1 VSGPSTEPRRASFP
15 GPADGLDAA
24 RGLRLGPEAA
34 RVGRVDAPARI
45 LVVEEDVESRAT
57 MDLLLGARWDVKLVD
72 RGDAGWKAARER
84 SHDLV
89 IASVRL
95 PGMSGIELTRRLR
108 HNRGTQDVALIL
120 TSRSAQQG
128 ETLAG
133 LEAGADDFLVKPFSG
148 RELLAR
154 VNTRLELIAM
164 RRRNVQQEEA
174 LANLQRNLKARDEFL
189 SAASHEL
196 RTPIT
201 TLSLQTESLIALDD
215 ALEPRLQKRLVGI
228 RRQVD
233 RLTQLVDQLLDVSRL
248 IEGRM
253 ELQPEPVELG
263 AVVKESVELL
273 RDSALRAGSP
283 ISVRAED
290 EVVGRWDRMRVGQVI
305 TNLLSNA
312 IKFGGGRPIEVTVE
326 ADERDAHLRVSDRG
340 EGIPPQEQARIFDR
354 FERATSVRHH
364 PGLGLGL
371 WICKQIVEASRG
383 AISVRSQVGK
393 GTTFSVDL
401 PKNA

>member
-1 VSGPSTEPRRASFP
+1 MET
-15 GPADGLDAA
+15 
-24 RGLRLGPEAA
+24 
-34 RVGRVDAPARI
+34 PARI
-45 LVVEEDVESRAT
+45 LIVEEDAESRAA
-57 MDLLLGARWDVKLVD
+57 MDLLLGARWDVRVVD
-72 RGDAGWKAARER
+72 RGDAGWRAARER
-84 SHDLV
+84 SYDLV

-108 HNRGTQDVALIL
+108 HDRHTQDVALIL
-120 TSRSAQQG
+120 TSRSAQQA

-154 VNTRLELIAM
+154 VNTRLELTAM

-174 LANLQRNLKARDEFL
+174 LANLQRNLRSRDEFL

-196 RTPIT
+196 RTPLT
-201 TLSLQTESLIALDD
+201 TLSLQTDGLLVLGDK
-215 ALEPRLQKRLVGI
+215 LEERLQRRLVAI
-228 RRQVD
+228 RRQVE
-233 RLTQLVDQLLDVSRL
+233 RLNQLVEQLLDVSRL
-248 IEGRM
+248 VEGRM
-253 ELQPEPVELG
+253 GLQPETVDLG

-273 RDSALRAGSP
+273 RDSASQVGSP
-283 ISVRAED
+283 VSVQTGSGT
-290 EVVGRWDRMRVGQVI
+290 VGEWDRVRVGQVV

-312 IKFGGGRPIEVTVE
+312 IKFGCGRPIEVAVE
-326 ADERDAHLRVSDRG
+326 GDDMNAHLRVTDGG
-340 EGIPPQEQARIFDR
+340 EGIPPNEQARIFDR
-354 FERATSVRHH
+354 FERATSVRQH

-383 AISVRSQVGK
+383 TISVRSQVGK

-401 PKNA
+401 PRHA

>member
-1 VSGPSTEPRRASFP
+1 VPEPGWPRRA
-15 GPADGLDAA
+15 
-24 RGLRLGPEAA
+24 E
-34 RVGRVDAPARI
+34 APARI

-72 RGDAGWKAARER
+72 RGDAGWRAAREG

-108 HNRGTQDVALIL
+108 HNRSTQDVALIL
-120 TSRSAQQG
+120 TSRSAQQA

-201 TLSLQTESLIALDD
+201 TLSLQTEGLLSRDD

-228 RRQVD
+228 RRQVE

-253 ELQPEPVELG
+253 ELQPEPVDLG

-273 RDSALRAGSP
+273 RDSAVRAGSP
-283 ISVRAED
+283 VSVRAED
-290 EVVGRWDRMRVGQVI
+290 GVVGRWDRVRVGQVI

-312 IKFGGGRPIEVTVE
+312 IKFGGGHPIEVAVE
-326 ADERDAHLRVSDRG
+326 ADARDAHLRVTDTG
-340 EGIPPQEQARIFDR
+340 EGIPPDAQARIFDR

-383 AISVRSQVGK
+383 AISVHSQVGK
-393 GTTFSVDL
+393 GTTFRVDL
-401 PKNA
+401 PRNA